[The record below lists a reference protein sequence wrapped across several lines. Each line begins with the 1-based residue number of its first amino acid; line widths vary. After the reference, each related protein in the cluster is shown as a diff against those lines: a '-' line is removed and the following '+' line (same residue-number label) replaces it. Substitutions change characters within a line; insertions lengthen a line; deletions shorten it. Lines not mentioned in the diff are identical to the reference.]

1 VNNMNTLFQANKAI
15 VYFTIMA
22 LVLLFVGLNQSWALA
37 LGIINMSLISAI
49 MALGVNIQW
58 GYAGLM
64 NVGIMGFAALGG
76 VSVVLIAQQP
86 VTEAVDAG
94 GIKMLIALI
103 MGAATITAG
112 ILLNRRGVNKWLIA
126 AIVVTG
132 YLFTRYYFSE
142 AADIIEKVDPAITG
156 YLGGFGLPIAFSWIV
171 GGVIAAGAAW
181 WVGKIT
187 LGLRTDY
194 LAIATLGISE
204 IILYVIKNE
213 DWFVRGLKNV
223 YGLPRPVPY
232 EVDMQQSE
240 WFQNVVTWIHKSELQ
255 LLSQTEQID
264 KLSDYVREAAV
275 VFVKLCY
282 SGLFIAILVA
292 LIVLSNLALN
302 SPWGRKVR
310 AIRDNEVAASAMGK
324 DIKRQHL
331 QIFVLGSAIV
341 GIAGALL
348 VTYDGI
354 FIPTAYLPLRFT
366 FLIWVMVILGGSGN
380 NMGSVL
386 GAFIIWFIW
395 IQSGPMG
402 LWFVEMLSNNMSEG
416 STSLEFIEDRVHY
429 LRLVFMGSILL
440 LIMRFSPSGLLPE
453 KNKEL
458 QFCCKWLLH

>member
-1 VNNMNTLFQANKAI
+1 MNNMNTLFQANKAI

-429 LRLVFMGSILL
+429 LRLVFMGAILL

-453 KNKEL
+453 KNKQL
-458 QFCCKWLLH
+458 

>member
-1 VNNMNTLFQANKAI
+1 MNNIKTIWEANKAI
-15 VYFTIMA
+15 VSFTIMG
-22 LVLLFVGLNQSWALA
+22 LILLFVGMNQSWALA
-37 LGIINMSLISAI
+37 LGIFNMSLISAI

-58 GYAGLM
+58 GYAGLF

-86 VTEAVDAG
+86 VTEAIDAG
-94 GIKMLIALI
+94 GMKMFFALI
-103 MGAATITAG
+103 MGAITIIGG
-112 ILLNRRGVNKWLIA
+112 IFLNRFGVNKWLTALLVI
-126 AIVVTG
+126 IG
-132 YLFTRYYFSE
+132 YLITRYYFSE
-142 AADIIEKVDPAITG
+142 AAELIEAVDPAITG
-156 YLGGFGLPIAFSWIV
+156 YLGGFGLPVAFSWIV
-171 GGVIAAGAAW
+171 GGLAAAGAAW
-181 WVGKIT
+181 WIGKIT

-223 YGLPRPVPY
+223 FGLPRPVPY
-232 EVDMQQSE
+232 EVDMQQSD
-240 WFQNVVTWIHKSELQ
+240 WFQSLIAWLHKSELQ
-255 LLSQTEQID
+255 LLTQSEQVER
-264 KLSDYVREAAV
+264 LGDYVREAAV

-282 SGLFIAILVA
+282 SGLFIAILGA
-292 LIVLSNLALN
+292 FIILSNLALN

-324 DIKRQHL
+324 NIKRQHL
-331 QIFVLGSAIV
+331 QIFVIGSGIV
-341 GIAGALL
+341 GVAGALL

-354 FIPTAYLPLRFT
+354 FIPTAYQPLRFT

-380 NMGSVL
+380 NLGSVL

-402 LWFVEMLSNNMSEG
+402 LWVVEMLGNNMQDG
-416 STSLEFIEDRVHY
+416 GALLEFIEERVHY
-429 LRLVFMGSILL
+429 LRLVFMGTILL
-440 LIMRFSPSGLLPE
+440 LIMRFSPGGILPE

-458 QFCCKWLLH
+458 

>member
-1 VNNMNTLFQANKAI
+1 MNNLNTFWQANKAI
-15 VYFTIMA
+15 ACFTIMG
-22 LVLLFVGLNQSWALA
+22 LILLFVGLNQSWALV
-37 LGIINMSLISAI
+37 LGIINLSLISAI

-58 GYAGLM
+58 GYAGLF

-86 VTEAVDAG
+86 VAEAVDAG
-94 GIKMLIALI
+94 GMKMLFALI
-103 MGAATITAG
+103 LGAATIAAG
-112 ILLNRRGVNKWLIA
+112 VLLNRRGVNKWLVS
-126 AIVVTG
+126 AIVVIG

-142 AADIIEKVDPAITG
+142 AADLIEKVDPAITG
-156 YLGGFGLPIAFSWIV
+156 YLGGFGLPIAFSWVV
-171 GGVIAAGAAW
+171 GGIAAAGAAW
-181 WVGKIT
+181 WIGKIT

-232 EVDMQQSE
+232 EVDMQKSE
-240 WFQNVVTWIHKSELQ
+240 WLQNIVAWIHRSDLE
-255 LLSQTEQID
+255 LLSQSEQVTQ
-264 KLSDYVREAAV
+264 LSELMRSASV
-275 VFVKLCY
+275 VFVKLSY
-282 SGLFIAILVA
+282 SGLILLILVA
-292 LIVLSNLALN
+292 FILLSNLALN

-324 DIKRQHL
+324 NIKSQHL

-341 GIAGALL
+341 GVAGALL

-354 FIPTAYLPLRFT
+354 FIPTAYQPLRFT

-380 NMGSVL
+380 NLGSVL

-402 LWFVEMLSNNMSEG
+402 LWVVEMLGNYIQEG
-416 STSLEFIEDRVHY
+416 NTSLEFIEDRVHY
-429 LRLVFMGSILL
+429 LRLVFMGTILL
-440 LIMRFSPSGLLPE
+440 LIMRFSPGGILPE

-458 QFCCKWLLH
+458 

>member
-1 VNNMNTLFQANKAI
+1 MNNMKTFFQANKVIA
-15 VYFTIMA
+15 YFTIMA

-112 ILLNRRGVNKWLIA
+112 ILLNRRGINKWLIT
-126 AIVVTG
+126 AIVVIG

-240 WFQNVVTWIHKSELQ
+240 WFQNFIAWIHKSELQ
-255 LLSQTEQID
+255 LLSQSDQID

-282 SGLFIAILVA
+282 SGLFIAILVS
-292 LIVLSNLALN
+292 LILLSNLALN

-341 GIAGALL
+341 GVAGALL

-354 FIPTAYLPLRFT
+354 FIPTAYQPLRFT

-380 NMGSVL
+380 NLGSVL
-386 GAFIIWFIW
+386 GAFIIWFMW

-402 LWFVEMLSNNMSEG
+402 LWVVEMLGNNMQEG
-416 STSLEFIEDRVHY
+416 SASLEFIEDRVHY
-429 LRLVFMGSILL
+429 LRLVFMGTILL
-440 LIMRFSPSGLLPE
+440 LIMRFSPGGLLPE

-458 QFCCKWLLH
+458 

>member
-1 VNNMNTLFQANKAI
+1 
-15 VYFTIMA
+15 
-22 LVLLFVGLNQSWALA
+22 
-37 LGIINMSLISAI
+37 

-58 GYAGLM
+58 GYAGLF

-86 VTEAVDAG
+86 VTEAIDVG
-94 GIKMLIALI
+94 GMKMLIALI
-103 MGAATITAG
+103 FGAVTIAAG
-112 ILLNRRGVNKWLIA
+112 ILLNRRGVNKWLTTL
-126 AIVVTG
+126 IVVIG
-132 YLFTRYYFSE
+132 YLITRHYFSE
-142 AADIIEKVDPAITG
+142 ASDLIEKVDPAITG
-156 YLGGFGLPIAFSWIV
+156 YLGGFGLPVAFSWVV
-171 GGVIAAGAAW
+171 GGFAAAIAAW
-181 WVGKIT
+181 LIGKIT

-232 EVDMQQSE
+232 EVDMQKSE
-240 WFQNVVTWIHKSELQ
+240 WLQNIVAWIHKSELQ
-255 LLSQTEQID
+255 LLSQSEQIVR
-264 KLSDYVREAAV
+264 LGDYVRESAV

-282 SGLFIAILVA
+282 SGLFISILVA
-292 LIVLSNLALN
+292 FIVLSNLALN

-341 GIAGALL
+341 GVAGALL

-354 FIPTAYLPLRFT
+354 FIPTAYQPLRFT

-402 LWFVEMLSNNMSEG
+402 LWFVDILSNTMQEG
-416 STSLEFIEDRVHY
+416 SASLEFIEDRVHY
-429 LRLVFMGSILL
+429 LRLVFMGAILL
-440 LIMRFSPSGLLPE
+440 LIMRFSPGGLLPE

-458 QFCCKWLLH
+458 

>member
-1 VNNMNTLFQANKAI
+1 MNNIKAIWEANKVIAS
-15 VYFTIMA
+15 FTIMG
-22 LVLLFVGLNQSWALA
+22 LILLFVGMNQSWALA
-37 LGIINMSLISAI
+37 LGIFNMSLISAI

-58 GYAGLM
+58 GYAGLF

-86 VTEAVDAG
+86 VTEAIDAG
-94 GIKMLIALI
+94 GMKMFLSLII
-103 MGAATITAG
+103 GAVTVITG
-112 ILLNRRGVNKWLIA
+112 VLLNRRGVNKWLTA
-126 AIVVTG
+126 VVVIIG
-132 YLFTRYYFSE
+132 YLITRYYFSE
-142 AADIIEKVDPAITG
+142 AADLIEKVDPAITG

-171 GGVIAAGAAW
+171 GGLAAAGAAW
-181 WVGKIT
+181 WIGKIT

-240 WFQNVVTWIHKSELQ
+240 WFQNIIAWLHKSELQ
-255 LLSQTEQID
+255 LLTQSEQID
-264 KLSDYVREAAV
+264 QLGDYVREAAV

-282 SGLFIAILVA
+282 SGLFIAILGA
-292 LIVLSNLALN
+292 FIILSNLALN

-324 DIKRQHL
+324 NIKRQHL
-331 QIFVLGSAIV
+331 QIFVIGSAIV
-341 GIAGALL
+341 GVAGALL

-354 FIPTAYLPLRFT
+354 FIPTAYQPLRFT

-380 NMGSVL
+380 NLGSVL

-395 IQSGPMG
+395 IQAGPMG
-402 LWFVEMLSNNMSEG
+402 LWVVEMLGNNIQEG
-416 STSLEFIEDRVHY
+416 GVFLEFIEDRVHY
-429 LRLVFMGSILL
+429 LRLVFMGTILL
-440 LIMRFSPSGLLPE
+440 LIMRFSPGGILPE

-458 QFCCKWLLH
+458 

>member
-1 VNNMNTLFQANKAI
+1 MSNIKAIWETNKAI
-15 VYFTIMA
+15 ASFTIMG
-22 LVLLFVGLNQSWALA
+22 LILLFVGMNQSWALA
-37 LGIINMSLISAI
+37 LGIFNMSLISAI

-58 GYAGLM
+58 GYAGLF

-86 VTEAVDAG
+86 VTEAIDAG
-94 GIKMLIALI
+94 GMKMFLSLII
-103 MGAATITAG
+103 GAVTVITG
-112 ILLNRRGVNKWLIA
+112 VLLNRRGVNKWLTIL
-126 AIVVTG
+126 VVIIG
-132 YLFTRYYFSE
+132 YLISRYYFSE
-142 AADIIEKVDPAITG
+142 AAELIEKVDPAITG
-156 YLGGFGLPIAFSWIV
+156 YLGGFGLPVAFSWIV
-171 GGVIAAGAAW
+171 GGLAAAGAAW
-181 WVGKIT
+181 WIGKIT

-240 WFQNVVTWIHKSELQ
+240 WFQNIIAWLHKSELQ
-255 LLSQTEQID
+255 LLAQSEQID
-264 KLSDYVREAAV
+264 QLGDYVREAAV

-282 SGLFIAILVA
+282 SGLFIAILGA
-292 LIVLSNLALN
+292 FIILSNLALN

-324 DIKRQHL
+324 NIKRQHL
-331 QIFVLGSAIV
+331 QIFVIGSAIV
-341 GIAGALL
+341 GVAGALL

-354 FIPTAYLPLRFT
+354 FIPTAYQPLRFT

-380 NMGSVL
+380 NLGSVL

-395 IQSGPMG
+395 IQAGPMG
-402 LWFVEMLSNNMSEG
+402 LWVVEMLGNNMQEG
-416 STSLEFIEDRVHY
+416 SALLEFIEDRVHY
-429 LRLVFMGSILL
+429 LRLVFMGAILL
-440 LIMRFSPSGLLPE
+440 LIMRFSPGGILPE

-458 QFCCKWLLH
+458 

>member
-1 VNNMNTLFQANKAI
+1 MNNMNTLFQANKAI

-112 ILLNRRGVNKWLIA
+112 ILLNRRGMNKWLIV

-429 LRLVFMGSILL
+429 LRLVFMGTILL

-458 QFCCKWLLH
+458 

>member
-1 VNNMNTLFQANKAI
+1 MNNIKAIWEANKAI
-15 VYFTIMA
+15 ASFTIMG
-22 LVLLFVGLNQSWALA
+22 LILLFVGMNQSWALA
-37 LGIINMSLISAI
+37 LGIFNMSLISAI

-58 GYAGLM
+58 GYAGLF

-86 VTEAVDAG
+86 VTEAIDAG
-94 GIKMLIALI
+94 GMKMFLSLVI
-103 MGAATITAG
+103 GAVTIITG
-112 ILLNRRGVNKWLIA
+112 VLLNRRGVNKWLTA
-126 AIVVTG
+126 LVVIIG
-132 YLFTRYYFSE
+132 YLITRYYFSE
-142 AADIIEKVDPAITG
+142 AADLIEKVDPAITG
-156 YLGGFGLPIAFSWIV
+156 YMGGFGLPVAFSWIV
-171 GGVIAAGAAW
+171 GGLAAAGAAW
-181 WVGKIT
+181 WIGKIT

-232 EVDMQQSE
+232 EVNMQQSE
-240 WFQNVVTWIHKSELQ
+240 WFQNIIAWLHKSELQ
-255 LLSQTEQID
+255 LLTQSEQID
-264 KLSDYVREAAV
+264 QLGDYVREAAV

-282 SGLFIAILVA
+282 SGLFIAILGA
-292 LIVLSNLALN
+292 FIILSNLALN

-331 QIFVLGSAIV
+331 QIFVIGSAIV
-341 GIAGALL
+341 GVAGALL

-354 FIPTAYLPLRFT
+354 FIPTAYQPLRFT

-380 NMGSVL
+380 NLGSVL

-395 IQSGPMG
+395 IQAGPMG
-402 LWFVEMLSNNMSEG
+402 LWVVEMLGNNMQEG
-416 STSLEFIEDRVHY
+416 SALLEFIEDRVHY
-429 LRLVFMGSILL
+429 LRLVFMGTILL
-440 LIMRFSPSGLLPE
+440 LIMRFSPGGILPE

-458 QFCCKWLLH
+458 

>member
-1 VNNMNTLFQANKAI
+1 MNNMNTLFQANKAI

-112 ILLNRRGVNKWLIA
+112 ILLNRRGMNKWLIA

-429 LRLVFMGSILL
+429 LRLVFMGTILL

-458 QFCCKWLLH
+458 

>member
-1 VNNMNTLFQANKAI
+1 MNNMNTLFQANKAI

-232 EVDMQQSE
+232 EVEMQQSE

-264 KLSDYVREAAV
+264 KLSDYVRDAAV

-429 LRLVFMGSILL
+429 LRLVFMGTILL

-458 QFCCKWLLH
+458 

>member
-1 VNNMNTLFQANKAI
+1 MNNMNTLFQANKAI

-156 YLGGFGLPIAFSWIV
+156 YLGGFGFPIAFSWIV

-240 WFQNVVTWIHKSELQ
+240 WFQNLVTWIHKSELQ

-429 LRLVFMGSILL
+429 LRLVFMGAILL

-458 QFCCKWLLH
+458 

>member
-1 VNNMNTLFQANKAI
+1 MNSIFQANRAI
-15 VYFTIMA
+15 IYFAVMSMI
-22 LVLLFVGLNQSWALA
+22 LIFVGFNQSWALA

-86 VTEAVDAG
+86 VTEAIDAG
-94 GIKMLIALI
+94 GIKMFLALI
-103 MGAATITAG
+103 MGAVTIIG
-112 ILLNRRGVNKWLIA
+112 GVFLNRSGVNKWFTAFL
-126 AIVVTG
+126 VVIG
-132 YLFTRYYFSE
+132 YLITRHYFSE
-142 AADIIEKVDPAITG
+142 AADLIEKVDPAITG
-156 YLGGFGLPIAFSWIV
+156 YLGGFGLPVALSWIV
-171 GGVIAAGAAW
+171 GGLAAAGAAW
-181 WVGKIT
+181 WIGKIT

-240 WFQNVVTWIHKSELQ
+240 LFQNFIAWFHRSDLQ
-255 LLSQTEQID
+255 LLSQADQIER
-264 KLSDYVREAAV
+264 LGDYVRESAV

-292 LIVLSNLALN
+292 LIILSNLALN

-324 DIKRQHL
+324 DIKKQHL

-341 GIAGALL
+341 GVAGALL

-354 FIPTAYLPLRFT
+354 FIPTGYVPLRFT

-395 IQSGPMG
+395 IQSGPIG
-402 LWFVEMLSNNMSEG
+402 LWVVERLGDSMLEG
-416 STSLEFIEDRVHY
+416 SNSLEFIEDRVHY
-429 LRLVFMGSILL
+429 LRLVFMGTILL
-440 LIMRFSPSGLLPE
+440 VIMRFSPSGLLPE

-458 QFCCKWLLH
+458 

>member
-1 VNNMNTLFQANKAI
+1 MNNLNTILQANKAI
-15 VYFTIMA
+15 AYFAIMA
-22 LVLLFVGLNQSWALA
+22 FILLFVGLNQSWALA

-58 GYAGLM
+58 GYAGLF

-86 VTEAVDAG
+86 VTEAIDVG
-94 GIKMLIALI
+94 GMKMLIALI
-103 MGAATITAG
+103 FGAVTIAAG
-112 ILLNRRGVNKWLIA
+112 ILLNRRGVNQWLTTL
-126 AIVVTG
+126 IVVIG
-132 YLFTRYYFSE
+132 YLITRHYFSE
-142 AADIIEKVDPAITG
+142 ASDLIEKVDPAITG
-156 YLGGFGLPIAFSWIV
+156 YLGGFGLPVAFSWVV
-171 GGVIAAGAAW
+171 GGFAAAIAAW
-181 WVGKIT
+181 LIGKIT

-232 EVDMQQSE
+232 EVDMQKSE
-240 WFQNVVTWIHKSELQ
+240 WLQNIVAWIHKSELQ
-255 LLSQTEQID
+255 LLSQSEQIVR
-264 KLSDYVREAAV
+264 LGDYVRESAV

-282 SGLFIAILVA
+282 SGLFISILVA
-292 LIVLSNLALN
+292 FIVLSNLALN

-341 GIAGALL
+341 GVAGALL

-354 FIPTAYLPLRFT
+354 FIPTAYQPLRFT

-402 LWFVEMLSNNMSEG
+402 LWFVDILSNTMQEG
-416 STSLEFIEDRVHY
+416 SASLEFIEDRVHY
-429 LRLVFMGSILL
+429 LRLVFMGAILL
-440 LIMRFSPSGLLPE
+440 LIMRFSPGGLLPE

-458 QFCCKWLLH
+458 

>member
-1 VNNMNTLFQANKAI
+1 MNTLFQANKAI

-429 LRLVFMGSILL
+429 LRLVFMGTILL

-458 QFCCKWLLH
+458 